1 MTATNG
7 FTDGLMLRY
16 LVPDHVKSL
25 LVPGTD
31 PQHERVR
38 SLLTSVYDPAS
49 LDIRSVESVE
59 VVHKEFQTAV
69 HASIAVHGSWDKTI
83 PTAEQAR
90 ATVEVPATPPV
101 HWIDM
106 SLETVVV
113 VKAASAGGLL
123 ASVEA
128 EAGWT
133 TADGAAARQDAYER
147 PYRLR
152 YAEPPPSNRRRP
164 PAASP
169 CGSRRSSST
178 ASTSPTRCA
187 DSARPSGRSTR
198 RARSRRPTTA
208 APRSPPAHGSRSS
221 RPSRPTS
228 RHGRPSNW
236 PAPCWRPRGTSP
248 PSRRRPE
255 GPAGPG
261 RAQAPRRPGAHTVR
275 SSRCRSTTSLS
286 QRAVNCSR
294 PPPGPSGTSSS
305 SAREPWGGAPPPRR
319 PSPTRARP

>member
-152 YAEPPPSNRRRP
+152 YAEPPPFEPTAPARSLPLRVSALFFDRLDLADALRRLGQAKRAVD
-164 PAASP
+164 AASP
-169 CGSRRSSST
+169 Q
-178 ASTSPTRCA
+178 P
-187 DSARPSGRSTR
+187 
-198 RARSRRPTTA
+198 A
-208 APRSPPAHGSRSS
+208 AHD
-221 RPSRPTS
+221 
-228 RHGRPSNW
+228 
-236 PAPCWRPRGTSP
+236 
-248 PSRRRPE
+248 
-255 GPAGPG
+255 
-261 RAQAPRRPGAHTVR
+261 
-275 SSRCRSTTSLS
+275 
-286 QRAVNCSR
+286 
-294 PPPGPSGTSSS
+294 
-305 SAREPWGGAPPPRR
+305 GGAPLASSAWLAVFPAVATDE
-319 PSPTRARP
+319 PSRTTEQLAGALLATQGYVAAFETAP